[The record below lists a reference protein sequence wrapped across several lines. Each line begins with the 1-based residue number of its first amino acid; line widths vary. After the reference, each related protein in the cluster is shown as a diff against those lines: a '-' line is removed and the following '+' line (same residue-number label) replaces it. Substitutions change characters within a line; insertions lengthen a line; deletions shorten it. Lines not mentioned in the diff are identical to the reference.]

1 MAFILGNHTIDEIL
15 MAVATDTDETEVYY
29 SVDQLSNAT
38 ITVTSDP
45 REITDKNGNVVRR
58 IYKS

>member
-1 MAFILGNHTIDEIL
+1 

>member
-1 MAFILGNHTIDEIL
+1 MSFILGNHTVDEIL
-15 MAVATDTDETEVYY
+15 EAIATDFNDSVIYY

-38 ITVTSDP
+38 ITITSDP

-58 IYKS
+58 VYKS